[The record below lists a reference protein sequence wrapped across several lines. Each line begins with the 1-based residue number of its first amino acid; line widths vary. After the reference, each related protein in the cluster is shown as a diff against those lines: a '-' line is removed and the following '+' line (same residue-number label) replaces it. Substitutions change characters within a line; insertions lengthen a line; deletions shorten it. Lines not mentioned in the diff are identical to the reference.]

1 MGTINPY
8 LKYAAYI
15 LGAAASAELLAHF
28 YSKYLLR
35 RKTEICEVMFLNE
48 KSGCCW
54 TQKKDCTNK
63 YCMSRVIDRIEHEI
77 DSASKIIC
85 IAMYMFTNQRFC
97 DAVIRA
103 KKRGVIVRIIMDYS
117 QRGATGSKLKDF
129 EKAGT
134 CAQEHSYSNF
144 SVDLNEKRK
153 MIQVKN
159 RTNANRF
166 FLFLVFAF
174 QELRFE

>member
-1 MGTINPY
+1 MEKLNPS
-8 LKYAAYI
+8 LKYATYV
-15 LGAAASAELLAHF
+15 LGAAAATELLAHF
-28 YSKYLLR
+28 YSKYLLKR
-35 RKTEICEVMFLNE
+35 EKEICDTIFLNE

-77 DSASKIIC
+77 DSANSIIC

-97 DAVIRA
+97 DAIIRA

-129 EKAGT
+129 EKTGT
-134 CAQEHSYSNF
+134 SN
-144 SVDLNEKRK
+144 
-153 MIQVKN
+153 
-159 RTNANRF
+159 
-166 FLFLVFAF
+166 
-174 QELRFE
+174 